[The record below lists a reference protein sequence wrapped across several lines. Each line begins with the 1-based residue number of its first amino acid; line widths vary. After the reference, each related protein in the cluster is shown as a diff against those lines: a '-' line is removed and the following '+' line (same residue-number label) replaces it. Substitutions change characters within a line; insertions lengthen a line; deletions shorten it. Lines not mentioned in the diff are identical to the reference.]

1 MRPYVVWVLALALAG
16 CVWAQEPVREGEMEK
31 LVLAAG
37 ARPEVWSVAEATM
50 ASSPEMRKTGEASLH
65 FHIDVDYFAGEAKYP
80 IGWPR
85 ASVPFDQPWQQDW
98 SAFDTLRLWVHSDTS
113 RDALPSTPLGMII
126 YTPDK
131 AHSFNYNMGELRK
144 GEWVRIEI
152 PLTRI
157 ANHDQVTRIQFAISE
172 SDYRHGDVL
181 DFHIDDICLLRYA
194 EPHLSDCRALPRV
207 GYSDLRT
214 VKVAFRALGIPGDG
228 ETPATLSLKS
238 GGDQLASLQVGVSR
252 GTNTV
257 PFELREGLSD
267 GVYEIVV
274 QVGTA
279 PPAAVQIRLVSSPWA
294 Q

>member
-1 MRPYVVWVLALALAG
+1 MFIVALVGSA
-16 CVWAQEPVREGEMEK
+16 WAQETVREGDMEK

-37 ARPEVWSVAEATM
+37 THPEVWSVAEATM
-50 ASSPEMRKTGEASLH
+50 ASSPEMKKTGEASLH
-65 FHIDVDYFAGEAKYP
+65 FHIDVDYFAGEVKYP

-85 ASVPFDQPWQQDW
+85 ASVPLDQPWQQDW
-98 SAFDTLRLWVHSDTS
+98 SAFDTLRLWVHADTS

-131 AHSFNYNMGELRK
+131 AHAFNYNMGELRK
-144 GEWVRIEI
+144 GEWVNIEV

-157 ANHDQVTRIQFAISE
+157 ANHDTVTRIQFAISE
-172 SDYRHGDVL
+172 SNYRHGDVL

-194 EPHLSDCRALPRV
+194 EPHLSDCRVLPRV

-214 VKVAFRALGIPGDG
+214 VKLAFRALGIPGDR
-228 ETPATLSLKS
+228 ETPATISLRS
-238 GGDQLASLQVGVSR
+238 GGDELASLKVGVSR

-267 GVYEIVV
+267 GLYEIVV